1 MLQEST
7 VLVRPLVAGGV
18 ELDSATRSVRRG
30 GRQVHLG
37 PTEFR
42 LLERLMRS
50 PGRVLS
56 RQQLVDA
63 VWGHGAAI
71 DPRTVDVNIGRLR
84 KALGSGRRGPNPIR
98 TVRGVGY
105 LFA

>member
-7 VLVRPLVAGGV
+7 VLATPLVAGGV
-18 ELDSATRSVRRG
+18 ELDRATRSVRRA

-42 LLERLMRS
+42 LLERLMRN
-50 PGRVLS
+50 PGRVFS

-63 VWGHGAAI
+63 VWGRGAAI
-71 DPRTVDVNIGRLR
+71 DARTVDVNIGRLR
-84 KALGSGRRGPNPIR
+84 KALGSGRGPSPIR

-105 LFA
+105 RFA